1 MDKFLNPEEF
11 NIDEVFKGKYNIPI
25 YQRPYSWRKEEVC
38 QLLRDIQNSYCLYK
52 KSTDNGEKINNEEL
66 LLFAGTLFIKTERNV
81 KNTYVEYDIV
91 DGQQRITTFTL
102 ILMVILN
109 HLYLEGSDDDSVK
122 EIENYLWKKV
132 DRKREKSYRVL
143 TLGNIDKNILI
154 ELFDTLFS
162 KNDIICYSEN
172 KMTEN
177 INYVERNLLENLLVI
192 KEYFKSFKTED
203 EYYDYFEYI
212 KFNIRFIAIEVHTNL
227 VKLFSIFESINS
239 KGKPL
244 EEIDLI
250 KSFIFQNINES
261 DYDEYLKKWGKLIIK
276 TNDNLMDYLTIYIR
290 ANISYYRNSIKL
302 LNFKSLVEN
311 AFTQYYNSSSIRDIM
326 IRFIDDMLDNV
337 KYYNMLSDVTLLENS
352 GISRKAIV
360 YFMMNNIAEYNNTK
374 AFYFKLLLLK
384 EKNKLSDEIFEKL
397 IEYAF
402 KFILTFQ
409 SVSSRESKQTLGTFI
424 EIQNEIYKEIT
435 TYNDKRNLSE
445 VTFDNIMYLFN
456 KKITDNSI
464 SVETLRND
472 IKNNITYRRNKKVVK
487 VILSYLEYQTMDG
500 AIDFNKLYW
509 LLKAGKDI
517 HVDHILPLNP
527 KESDLNFKY
536 YVQEDSIVLKEGQ
549 DFILNTYSDKVGKE
563 DFYDDFLH
571 VIGNLRLE
579 WADENI
585 KKSNHFIVIKEYDNT
600 FNTSS
605 QISTRTSTLIKQIIN
620 SKLLLSTNII
630 GDINKNSTTQELYK
644 IKEYNSDF
652 RYQDYKPVSFRF
664 LGENYILERYN
675 YTHLLVKILDVL
687 YDIENEKFKS
697 IANKKYSPMKSNKV
711 YISTNKDDIRE
722 PYTLEGGI
730 YVEQNLSS
738 AYIIKFIYILVK
750 EIGLNY
756 DDLMICLKVK

>member
-360 YFMMNNIAEYNNTK
+360 YFMMNNIAEY
-374 AFYFKLLLLK
+374 
-384 EKNKLSDEIFEKL
+384 
-397 IEYAF
+397 
-402 KFILTFQ
+402 
-409 SVSSRESKQTLGTFI
+409 
-424 EIQNEIYKEIT
+424 
-435 TYNDKRNLSE
+435 
-445 VTFDNIMYLFN
+445 
-456 KKITDNSI
+456 
-464 SVETLRND
+464 
-472 IKNNITYRRNKKVVK
+472 
-487 VILSYLEYQTMDG
+487 
-500 AIDFNKLYW
+500 
-509 LLKAGKDI
+509 
-517 HVDHILPLNP
+517 H
-527 KESDLNFKY
+527 
-536 YVQEDSIVLKEGQ
+536 
-549 DFILNTYSDKVGKE
+549 
-563 DFYDDFLH
+563 
-571 VIGNLRLE
+571 
-579 WADENI
+579 
-585 KKSNHFIVIKEYDNT
+585 
-600 FNTSS
+600 
-605 QISTRTSTLIKQIIN
+605 
-620 SKLLLSTNII
+620 
-630 GDINKNSTTQELYK
+630 
-644 IKEYNSDF
+644 
-652 RYQDYKPVSFRF
+652 
-664 LGENYILERYN
+664 
-675 YTHLLVKILDVL
+675 
-687 YDIENEKFKS
+687 
-697 IANKKYSPMKSNKV
+697 
-711 YISTNKDDIRE
+711 
-722 PYTLEGGI
+722 
-730 YVEQNLSS
+730 
-738 AYIIKFIYILVK
+738 
-750 EIGLNY
+750 
-756 DDLMICLKVK
+756 